1 MLLAREVTQ
10 LAAELDAA
18 RSELEALRGDTSYT
32 HLTTLSGRLAATQAE
47 LLGLQVRGGG
57 GGGGVRVCVCD
68 WGWCGYV
75 WRRHCAAK
83 GEGGGGGLL
92 CGGSCVPYMCA
103 SGCCWCGRHPW
114 VAATQAGVCYRGL
127 QATGRQRCAGLTAFP
142 CTSLTVL
149 CRAALPDPFPHPH
162 WTPPPLTKAP
172 EPTPNPE
179 PTSTPLNSLTATSLC
194 PPNTP

>member
-1 MLLAREVTQ
+1 VLLAREVTQ

-83 GEGGGGGLL
+83 GEGGGGG
-92 CGGSCVPYMCA
+92 
-103 SGCCWCGRHPW
+103 GCS
-114 VAATQAGVCYRGL
+114 VAAAACRTCVHRGAVGVVAIHGL
-127 QATGRQRCAGLTAFP
+127 QPRRRECATGGYRLLVVNAVQASRH
-142 CTSLTVL
+142 SLVP
-149 CRAALPDPFPHPH
+149 R
-162 WTPPPLTKAP
+162 
-172 EPTPNPE
+172 
-179 PTSTPLNSLTATSLC
+179 
-194 PPNTP
+194 